1 MRSAVL
7 LLLIVLFVVP
17 GFVFGTQ
24 KSVVKQKT
32 QKLEFVLQPN
42 EQLDTPVENSRGLLS
57 APTQTN
63 SILIDSARNGY
74 GFSSSGPKGVDWTI
88 DLFGNEW
95 VGVAYRKFVP
105 GDPNT
110 GIIGVAELDATAGF
124 NYSNITFWDYINNV
138 TGTTI
143 GGRYPSF
150 VAAPEGPLPMWTQYD
165 VAGTPTQARAMLSF
179 DFFGWGPFGG
189 GFIPPVD
196 WAKDSNPAIIHS
208 LWLGNTDL
216 YKDAS
221 NVYHIGGVWEIDLN
235 SGNYTFIHGTSTDLQ
250 SWTFENASLDWST
263 IDIPSMNVP
272 RFAWG
277 TNGFGAW
284 VSTGYLSSSPDQDYK
299 LMLCTTNDYG
309 AHWGQVQRFDFSELG
324 IPETITAADSIYI
337 VDPTTGEIVLYT
349 GDASVGITYDFDLI
363 VLPNNELHVG
373 CTISWGPPASATEY
387 FPNKLHMGL
396 YDVKSADQ
404 GTTWSSSRIW
414 WPSGL
419 LIGDT
424 LGSWVTTNEIDLGH
438 DTNGNLYAAWRDRD
452 PTVVV
457 PTPYPHTNAN
467 ITNHYVNDI
476 WASMSKDDGAT
487 WSKRPFRVTND
498 QQNSSYGF
506 RLSTRTNWY
515 PNDNGKIYMVYQ
527 IADLSRPLPPPVERM
542 DDHVQW
548 YYLAEAK
555 GFLPPYHSTFDE
567 NILSDWNLIGMPLD
581 VTDERP
587 QTIFPNSIAG
597 TLFGWSG
604 SYNQRT
610 KIELGEGYWLRF
622 PAAETVQIDGLP
634 VMGFTLNML
643 ADWNMIAGPSE
654 DIALSDIDD
663 PAGIIVPGTLFGFNG
678 AYFTADTVKAGQ
690 GYWLRTTAA
699 GQISFNGHSYPSR
712 SLAKKFEPVLD
723 VNTLA
728 TLKISDAAGVSQSLY
743 YDVKLANAKDK
754 IRYSLPPLPP
764 KGAFD
769 VRFADNYRVSDRAE
783 DMILVQASRY
793 PLSISVRNLP
803 AAAYSI
809 TEMMGSREGRSYRLE
824 EGGEIHISNPQV
836 TALKLTRLENTV
848 ASDFALQQNYPNPFN
863 PITGIRY
870 SIPRDAKVELS
881 IYNALG
887 QKVKTLVSG
896 IQPAGA
902 HKVVWDG
909 TNQAGVKV
917 ASGVYYYRIT
927 SGDFHAIRKM
937 MLLK

>member
-1 MRSAVL
+1 MKKVVLFSLCLLLVLSAVAYSA
-7 LLLIVLFVVP
+7 VKVVP
-17 GFVFGTQ
+17 
-24 KSVVKQKT
+24 KQEA
-32 QKLEFVLQPN
+32 QKLELAPPILEPPTVPL
-42 EQLDTPVENSRGLLS
+42 ENSNGLLS
-57 APTQTN
+57 APSQLN

-74 GFSSSGPKGVDWTI
+74 GYSSSAPHSVDYTT
-88 DLFGNEW
+88 DLFGSDW
-95 VGVAYRKFVP
+95 VGVCYRKFVP

-110 GIIGVAELDATAGF
+110 GIIGVAELDVNAGF
-124 NYSNITFWDYINNV
+124 DYSNFTFWDYINNV

-143 GGRYPSF
+143 GGRFPSF
-150 VAAPEGPLPMWTQYD
+150 QAAPEGPVPIWNQYD
-165 VAGTPTQARAMLSF
+165 VAGTRTQSRAMLSF

-208 LWLGNTDL
+208 LWLGATDL
-216 YKDAS
+216 YKDATGL
-221 NVYHIGGVWEIDLN
+221 YHIGGVWEIDLN

-250 SWTFENASLDWST
+250 TWTFESASVDWSVS
-263 IDIPSMNVP
+263 DIPSMNVP

-284 VSTGYLSSSPDQDYK
+284 VSTGYMTSSPDQDFK

-309 AHWGQVQRFDFSELG
+309 ATWSQIRRYDFDEVG
-324 IPETITAADSIYI
+324 IPENITAADSIYI
-337 VDPTTGEIVLYT
+337 IDQTTGDTLLYT
-349 GDASVGITYDFDLI
+349 GPAEVGITYDFDLI
-363 VLPNNELHVG
+363 VLPTNDLHVG
-373 CTISWGPPASATEY
+373 VTVSWGPPASATTY
-387 FPNKLHMGL
+387 YPNDLHMGFH
-396 YDVKSADQ
+396 DIHSSDF
-404 GTTWSSSRIW
+404 GTTWTNSRIW
-414 WPSGL
+414 WNAGL

-424 LGSWVTTNEIDLGH
+424 LGSYVTPNEIDLGR
-438 DTNGNLYAAWRDRD
+438 DDQGNIYAAWRDRD
-452 PTVVV
+452 RFVNNPSLYPEQDDRITD
-457 PTPYPHTNAN
+457 PY
-467 ITNHYVNDI
+467 VCDI
-476 WASMSKDDGAT
+476 FASISLDGGNT
-487 WSKRPFRVTND
+487 WSKRPIQVTDD
-498 QQNSSYGF
+498 QNNSSYGV
-506 RLSTRTNWY
+506 RLSHRNKWDAA
-515 PNDNGKIYMVYQ
+515 NNGKTHIVYQ
-527 IADLSRPLPPPVERM
+527 IADYNRIAINPPATQRDFVN
-542 DDHVQW
+542 W
-548 YYLAEAK
+548 YYMAQVK
-555 GFLPPYHSTFDE
+555 NFLPPAANYSE
-567 NILSDWNLIGMPLD
+567 VNIIPDWNLIGMPRD
-581 VTDERP
+581 ITDQRP
-587 QTIFPNSIAG
+587 QTLFPNSIAG
-597 TLFGWSG
+597 TLFGWNG
-604 SYNQRT
+604 SYSQRD

-622 PAAETVQIDGLP
+622 PAAETVQIEGSP

-643 ADWNMIAGPSE
+643 ADWNMIAGPSC
-654 DIALSDIDD
+654 DIALSDVND
-663 PAGIIVPGTLFGFNG
+663 PGGIIIPGTLFGFNG
-678 AYFTADTVKAGQ
+678 AYYTADTIKAGQ
-690 GYWLRTTAA
+690 GYWLRTSAT
-699 GQISFNGHSYPSR
+699 GQITMSCESAGYK
-712 SLAKKFEPVLD
+712 LAKQEPLID
-723 VNTLA
+723 LSKSA
-728 TLKISDAAGVSQSLY
+728 TLNISDAAGISQSLY

-793 PLSISVRNLP
+793 PLTISVSNLP

-863 PITGIRY
+863 PTTGIRY

-896 IQPAGA
+896 IQSAGA